1 MDTSHFL
8 TKDPRFILSKA
19 KAVGRASTKH
29 SGSDLA
35 ADPYS
40 FLSRAP
46 YLADA
51 KGKSVDKR
59 RLEVL
64 IKCLAKEYEEG
75 LKEDLMPDKNGN
87 WFLYQ
92 RATPSQIRQI
102 VAVHDLLVHTLEK
115 HEGGEEIIIDFDES
129 FIGLMT
135 NPLVR
140 KNAILQTMLGDWSE
154 AKRSNQVFNKIGDK
168 ADEISQNLL
177 PSHQEILAAAL
188 DKRMY
193 RAQSEDFSE
202 GASESKTIS
211 SGLHKIR
218 TMYPPLGSSHIK
230 GIFLILEVPAFRNMY
245 PDFVQPFI
253 NLTELVGVKD
263 LLSIFMSKE
272 WILLSLDSTETQCGY
287 SSLNS
292 YFPMIYGEGRI
303 MASDNTAINI
313 EVCFGAMKTVP
324 RKHKIKDVYDLK
336 IESVSLSPYVLVVD
350 NE

>member
-1 MDTSHFL
+1 MDTIQFL

-19 KAVGRASTKH
+19 KAVNKASTKH
-29 SGSDLA
+29 SGTDLA

-40 FLSRAP
+40 FLNRAP

-51 KGKSVDKR
+51 KGKVVDKR
-59 RLEVL
+59 RLETL
-64 IKCLAKEYEEG
+64 IKWLAKEYEEG

-87 WFLYQ
+87 WFSYQ

-102 VAVHDLLVHTLEK
+102 VAVHDLLVHSLEK
-115 HEGGEEIIIDFDES
+115 HDGGEEIVIDFDES

-135 NPLVR
+135 NPLIR

-154 AKRSNQVFNKIGDK
+154 VKKSNQVYNKIEDK
-168 ADEISQNLL
+168 AAELSEGLL
-177 PSHQEILAAAL
+177 PSHQDILAAAL

-202 GASESKTIS
+202 GASENKAGS

-245 PDFVQPFI
+245 PNFVQPFI
-253 NLTELVGVKD
+253 NLTELIGVKD

-292 YFPMIYGEGRI
+292 FYPIIYGEGRI

-313 EVCFGAMKTVP
+313 EVCFGAMKSVP
-324 RKHKIKDVYDLK
+324 RKQKIKDVYDLK